1 MDFSTHTPDQARAG
15 TNHDNAGHGAESLAA
30 CPVLTEFTH
39 ALKDELPEEDCN
51 ERVAQSPSSLSA
63 AWARLAMLLD
73 YVVRV
78 CLPEVF
84 RMCGRPDT
92 AVYLANLPEFG
103 LGTQLSL
110 YYRAL
115 TRCLSGAQNRYLEPC
130 LEKISKFTTI
140 LRKEF
145 VAKPVPNEAVEGLCY
160 FVALKGCA
168 RDIRNL
174 MLRLTN
180 DRAIAAFA

>member
-1 MDFSTHTPDQARAG
+1 MDISSSTFNHAHEGG
-15 TNHDNAGHGAESLAA
+15 TSDRPNPEGAAHAA

-39 ALKDELPEEDCN
+39 QLKSELPEQECA
-51 ERVAQSPSSLSA
+51 ERVAHSESSLSI
-63 AWARLAMLLD
+63 AWARLAMLMD

-92 AVYLANLPEFG
+92 ATYLANLPEFG

-115 TRCLSGAQNRYLEPC
+115 TRCLSGAQNRYLQPC
-130 LEKISKFTTI
+130 LEKMSQFVTI
-140 LRKEF
+140 LRKEA
-145 VAKPVPNEAVEGLCY
+145 VAKPVPSEAVEGLCY
-160 FVALKGCA
+160 FVSLRGCA

-180 DRAIAAFA
+180 GQATAAFA